1 MPLLNP
7 KNISVKT
14 EMIENLA
21 LMLINRD
28 FVLSTCVFG
37 TAKIIRAFQ
46 NKNEVNDWG

>member
-7 KNISVKT
+7 KKISVKT
-14 EMIENLA
+14 EMIENLV
-21 LMLINRD
+21 LMLINRH
-28 FVLSTCVFG
+28 FVLSTSVFG